1 MAKRLTAAGVRAAK
15 PGVHGDAHG
24 LRLRVLPSRT
34 RQWIWRG
41 TVRGRRRDLE
51 LGGWPVVTLAE
62 ARDAALE
69 CKRAARQGEDPA
81 TLSVPTF
88 AEACERTIALHKP
101 TWKGSARTEV
111 QWRATLRDYA
121 MPRLGGMRVGDV
133 TAADVLA
140 VLTPIWA
147 TKPATA
153 DRVRVRIGA
162 VMKWCVAE
170 GHRADDPA
178 EAVRSAL
185 PRSNGPT
192 RHHRATGHASMAD
205 VLRAVRE
212 AAGAWKGTK
221 IALTF
226 AALTATRPAE
236 VCGMTWGEAEG
247 EAWQIPAAR
256 MKTAKP
262 HRVPL
267 SRQALA
273 VLDQARALTGGGA
286 DERVFPSQTGKAL
299 STAVLLR
306 LLTDLGTGT
315 TTHGFR
321 SAFRSWAA
329 ESGVDREVAEAALAH
344 LVRGTEGAY
353 QRSDLFERRREV
365 MQRWAD
371 YILPT

>member
-1 MAKRLTAAGVRAAK
+1 M
-15 PGVHGDAHG
+15 
-24 LRLRVLPSRT
+24 
-34 RQWIWRG
+34 
-41 TVRGRRRDLE
+41 
-51 LGGWPVVTLAE
+51 TLAE

-81 TLSVPTF
+81 TLRGALSVPTF

-121 MPRLGGMRVGDV
+121 MPRLGGMPVGDV

-162 VMKWCVAE
+162 VMKRCVAE
-170 GHRADDPA
+170 GYRVDNPA
-178 EAVRSAL
+178 GEAITAAL
-185 PRSNGPT
+185 PRSNGQT
-192 RHHRATGHASMAD
+192 RHHRAAAHASMAD
-205 VLRAVRE
+205 VLATVRE
-212 AAGAWKGTK
+212 AGAWKGTK
-221 IALTF
+221 MALTF
-226 AALTATRPAE
+226 CALTATRPAE
-236 VCGMTWGEAEG
+236 VCGMRWGEVEG

-273 VLDQARALTGGGA
+273 VLDEARALTGGGA

-306 LLTDLGTGT
+306 LLTDLRTGT

-329 ESGVDREVAEAALAH
+329 EQGVDREVAEAALAH
-344 LVRGTEGAY
+344 VVRGVEGAY
-353 QRSDLFERRREV
+353 QRSDLLTRRAEV
-365 MQRWAD
+365 MQTWAD
-371 YILPT
+371 YITPK